1 MPFFYRYLILS
12 WLLVAHM
19 SLWYQLCVSFMIQMV
34 CSDKTLFSCDN
45 LCGNPLSCGN
55 HYCTKICHPLKGGL
69 LGGESCEECSLPCEK
84 VWLLISFLFS
94 VCVIS
99 SLLQITKVARVL
111 SHQMD
116 LKLSSLAVSIWP
128 GKLGQDQHFFFW
140 VKQTAWEEHVWKI
153 FCQNISILE
162 INVSL
167 FQLSLWRS

>member
-94 VCVIS
+94 VCYIITIANNKGCSCFVASDGLETFIS
-99 SLLQITKVARVL
+99 CCLHMTGEAR
-111 SHQMD
+111 SR
-116 LKLSSLAVSIWP
+116 ST
-128 GKLGQDQHFFFW
+128 FFFW
-140 VKQTAWEEHVWKI
+140 VKQTA
-153 FCQNISILE
+153 
-162 INVSL
+162 
-167 FQLSLWRS
+167 